1 MAEKNWTPA
10 HMSAALTDRGYPVT
24 VFAVMRWAAGET
36 MPRSE
41 ILPSVADA
49 LGCTPNDLLGVAA

>member
-1 MAEKNWTPA
+1 
-10 HMSAALTDRGYPVT
+10 MSAALTDRGYPVT